1 MRYGDVEKRFKTDYA
16 GEGGFLYT
24 MTSSVLFWE
33 TEAESC
39 RNVGMAALER
49 GQKMNGSLALLWPFF
64 LSMCLS
70 QFIETLACTLQ
81 GRHPLSETSIFEHS
95 LAYAE
100 AEAMVLKPFELA
112 LLGGKTSNTDA
123 SSNEDTL
130 TLSRKTILQ
139 VFNVTPEVLLMSLV
153 SAVSNMISNIL
164 AVFGLR
170 RKMRLINTTILG
182 VTYMLVFAGALVRL
196 VRESNGN
203 FGDASW
209 IFRFPTVFL
218 VGYVPHL
225 LLIAGMASCAM
236 IYLTAFV
243 LTMFSPPPGVPY
255 PTTLRERVSTAYR
268 NLQANVYLSAG
279 NPINF
284 SWEDDFFTTVLKAG
298 FAFVTA
304 ASEAVYLNEGVKVKV
319 GSRTWLEEKRLD
331 ELIQRQG
338 LLYKRIRDSIPPEL
352 RGAHPVP
359 GVALA
364 DDERA
369 DPNLP
374 NAYSGYAIERKAK
387 TESRSEELAL
397 ATGPDSGIGFLE
409 RQGRWAMAMRYLQST
424 FWLLVSLQAHMLLFL
439 LQKTGIGYRPHWLRR
454 LVGDK
459 AKRQRLQRRSER
471 PERGN
476 ILDFW
481 ILSEDGQLRRPT
493 DSQVDVE
500 SEMRRRLM
508 ASNLDFPRG
517 VPLEDELNENLYR
530 WWKHGGWWGDLDG
543 SGDYEMTSS
552 QQEDDTT
559 SMISYSTD
567 VTNSEA
573 DWSDIDESGRRTPT
587 QTNPFPSIR
596 ECTPDDALDPD
607 HLATLLDPQNSEQR
621 QEAGMLARRL
631 RRPGVMTRSQY
642 NRDVF
647 RDRSSVLTS
656 SRYAPQIPNSNP
668 NGPLT
673 EEDEEQLL
681 EALILERRRKFQPQS
696 SSTGSSSAWERGSN
710 ASSAGGPQC
719 VLCQDAPRTILL
731 WPCGHLALCDE
742 CRVNMATRNFS
753 RCVCCRTATVA
764 YSRLYVP

>member
-1 MRYGDVEKRFKTDYA
+1 MRYGDMEKRFKTDFA
-16 GEGGFLYT
+16 GEGGFLYWMAST
-24 MTSSVLFWE
+24 LLFFE

-39 RNVGMAALER
+39 RNVGMAGIER
-49 GQKMNGSLALLWPFF
+49 GQKLSGSLALLWPFF
-64 LSMCLS
+64 LSMCFS
-70 QFIETLACTLQ
+70 QFTETLACTLQ

-112 LLGGKTSNTDA
+112 LLESKTSNA
-123 SSNEDTL
+123 ESSSSEDTL
-130 TLSRKTILQ
+130 PITRKMVLQ

-153 SAVSNMISNIL
+153 SAISNLISNIL

-182 VTYMLVFAGALVRL
+182 ITYILVFTGALVR
-196 VRESNGN
+196 VIKESNGS

-236 IYLTAFV
+236 IYGTAFL
-243 LTMFSPPPGVPY
+243 LTMLSPPRGVPH
-255 PTTLRERVSTAYR
+255 PSTFRERVATAYR
-268 NLQANVYLSAG
+268 NLQANVYLSTG
-279 NPINF
+279 NPVNF

-298 FAFVTA
+298 FALVTA
-304 ASEAVYLNEGVKVKV
+304 ASEAVYLNEGAKIKI
-319 GSRTWLEEKRLD
+319 GTWTWLEEKRLE
-331 ELIQRQG
+331 ELVQRQG

-364 DDERA
+364 EDERP

-374 NAYSGYAIERKAK
+374 HAYSGYAIERKARS
-387 TESRSEELAL
+387 ESKSEELAL

-424 FWLLVSLQAHMLLFL
+424 FWLLVSLQAHILLFL

-459 AKRQRLQRRSER
+459 AKGHQLKRRSER
-471 PERGN
+471 PEREHV
-476 ILDFW
+476 LDFW
-481 ILSEDGQLRRPT
+481 TLSDDGQLRRPT
-493 DSQVDVE
+493 NSEVDVE
-500 SEMRRRLM
+500 VEMRRRLM
-508 ASNLDFPRG
+508 QSNLEWPRA
-517 VPLEDELNENLYR
+517 VPLEEELNDNLYR
-530 WWKHGGWWGDLDG
+530 WWRHGGWWGDLDG
-543 SGDYEMTSS
+543 SGDYEMIESP
-552 QQEDDTT
+552 QGDDTT

-567 VTNSEA
+567 ITNSEA
-573 DWSDIDESGRRTPT
+573 EAEWSDIDETGRRTPT
-587 QTNPFPSIR
+587 QDNPFPAR
-596 ECTPDDALDPD
+596 ESTPDDTLDTER
-607 HLATLLDPQNSEQR
+607 LAMLLDPQNQEQQ
-621 QEAGMLARRL
+621 QEARMLARRL
-631 RRPGVMTRSQY
+631 RNPGAMTRSQY
-642 NRDVF
+642 ARAEF
-647 RDRSSVLTS
+647 RERSAVLTS
-656 SRYAPQIPNSNP
+656 SHSFPHANTS
-668 NGPLT
+668 GPFSD
-673 EEDEEQLL
+673 EDEERIL
-681 EALILERRRKFQPQS
+681 EALILERRRAHTAAPTAES
-696 SSTGSSSAWERGSN
+696 SSTGAN
-710 ASSAGGPQC
+710 AGAGTPQC

-731 WPCGHLALCDE
+731 WPCGHLALCDD